1 MKEIQKEIDQIKN
14 DLITI
19 FEQIDSMKQN
29 QINLNYKVT
38 KKGNNQKRNELLND
52 VFGSIV

>member
-14 DLITI
+14 DLLTI
-19 FEQIDSMKQN
+19 FEKLDNMEQN

-52 VFGSIV
+52 IFGSIG

>member
-1 MKEIQKEIDQIKN
+1 MN
-14 DLITI
+14 SV
-19 FEQIDSMKQN
+19 FEKLDNMEQN

-52 VFGSIV
+52 IFGSIG